1 MARPAKATGARS
13 RHETKDETNSRR
25 EIENAIRGEGSG
37 PVPPQHLTKEQKKIF
52 RSVVRELKA
61 SDMLGSLDTYIL
73 ATFAIAVDRMTYIET
88 EINADPQK
96 IANDRL
102 MKAKDKYTKDFY
114 RCCTELCL
122 SPQSRAKYSSAKMAA
137 DKGPSALMLALNSDA
152 G

>member
-25 EIENAIRGEGSG
+25 EIENDIRGEGSG

-61 SDMLGSLDTYIL
+61 SDMLGSLDAYIL

>member
-13 RHETKDETNSRR
+13 RHETKEETNSRR

-61 SDMLGSLDTYIL
+61 SDMLGSLDAYIL

>member
-25 EIENAIRGEGSG
+25 EIENDIRGEGSG

-61 SDMLGSLDTYIL
+61 SDMLGSLDAYIL

-122 SPQSRAKYSSAKMAA
+122 SPQSRAKYSSAKMTA

>member
-13 RHETKDETNSRR
+13 RHETKDEINSRR
-25 EIENAIRGEGSG
+25 EIEDAIRGEGNR
-37 PVPPQHLTKEQKKIF
+37 PVPPQHLTKDQKKIF
-52 RSVVRELKA
+52 RSVVRELEA

-73 ATFAIAVDRMTYIET
+73 ATFSIAVDRITYIET